1 MNMSKETQKAKIE
14 RLEKELK
21 QAQEIIKTQNSEIN
35 EMIDKADNSFENSST
50 YIQMHRRIE
59 DLELKVKV
67 ITDSV
72 EHNKRMY
79 VSELKKNSELI
90 KEIYQLRDI
99 KVVQKLNMNND
110 KDMQKELE
118 KLNKEN
124 EELKGKLNAG
134 RKEKFTKQQQEEIK
148 RLRLDG
154 KSMQDIADILKCSK
168 ATIFNYLKR
177 LNKN

>member
-1 MNMSKETQKAKIE
+1 MNMAKETQKAKIE
-14 RLEKELK
+14 RLERELK

-50 YIQMHRRIE
+50 YMQMHRKIE

-67 ITDSV
+67 ITGIV
-72 EHNKRMY
+72 EHNKKMY
-79 VSELKKNSELI
+79 VSELKKNNELI
-90 KEIYQLRDI
+90 KEIDQLRDI

-118 KLNKEN
+118 KLKKEN

>member
-1 MNMSKETQKAKIE
+1 MAKETQKAKIE
-14 RLEKELK
+14 RLERELK

-50 YIQMHRRIE
+50 YMQMHRNIE

-67 ITDSV
+67 ITGSV
-72 EHNKRMY
+72 EHNKKMY
-79 VSELKKNSELI
+79 VSELKKNNELI
-90 KEIYQLRDI
+90 KEIDQLRDI
-99 KVVQKLNMNND
+99 KVVQELNVNHFN

-118 KLNKEN
+118 ELKKEN